1 MSIDTHDLRP
11 IRVQTDDPRSPGL
24 YEHARRRTGETWAR
38 ENFSTAL
45 FTSLNIGVFLVLA
58 ASVVGAAILYS
69 QGA

>member
-1 MSIDTHDLRP
+1 MSFNNGELRP
-11 IRVQTDDPRSPGL
+11 ARAQSNDPRRMSL
-24 YEHARRRTGETWAR
+24 VRSAEHRAR

-45 FTSLNIGVFLVLA
+45 FTSLNIAVFLVLA